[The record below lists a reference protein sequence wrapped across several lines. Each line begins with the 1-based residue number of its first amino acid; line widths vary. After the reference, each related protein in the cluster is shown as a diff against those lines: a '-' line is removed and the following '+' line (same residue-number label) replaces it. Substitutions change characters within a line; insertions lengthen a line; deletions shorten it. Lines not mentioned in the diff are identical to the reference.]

1 VDEAGE
7 PTGAETELAEA
18 QVTIEEL
25 LLGGRPSLTR
35 QEVADRAGLPL
46 PVAELLWQLLGF
58 ARTSDDD
65 AAFTEADVAA
75 LEQAKELME
84 LGVISPES
92 QEALVRTWGRSYAR
106 LAEWQA
112 ALLTDIALDHPD
124 PARRL
129 DELAESALP
138 RVEALQGYAWRRHLA
153 SATARTLS
161 VDAPGSSTAVLAVG
175 FVDIV
180 GYTSRSKSLDEHE
193 LVGWLEHFESEA
205 ASAVVSHGGRII
217 KTIGD
222 EVLYVAD
229 RPEHAAEVALRLAER
244 GADEDDAF
252 PAVRAG
258 VAYGDVVGRLGDVFG
273 PTVNIA
279 ARLTSVARPGTVLV
293 DRGCAEA
300 LTAGGAAY
308 VLREMRRTPVKGYA
322 RLHPWVLR
330 RPRGGGAGGDEA
342 AATSPSGGPRT

>member
-1 VDEAGE
+1 MEEPGDE
-7 PTGAETELAEA
+7 PHVETELAEA

-35 QEVADRAGLPL
+35 AEVAERAGLPL
-46 PVAELLWQLLGF
+46 PVAELLWRLLGF
-58 ARTSDDD
+58 ARTSEDDV
-65 AAFTEADVAA
+65 AFTQADVVA
-75 LEQAKELME
+75 LEQAKELMD

-124 PARRL
+124 PVRRL
-129 DELAESALP
+129 DELAGSALP
-138 RVEALQGYAWRRHLA
+138 RVEALQEYAWRRHLA

-161 VDAPGSSTAVLAVG
+161 VDAPGSSTAMLAVG

-180 GYTSRSKSLDEHE
+180 GYTSRSKSLDEHQ

-205 ASAVVSHGGRII
+205 AGTVVDHGGRII

-222 EVLYVAD
+222 EVLFVAD
-229 RPEHAAEVALRLAER
+229 RAEDAAEVALLLAER
-244 GADEDDAF
+244 GADADDRF

-258 VAYGDVVGRLGDVFG
+258 VAYGEVVSRLGDVFG

-293 DRGCAEA
+293 DRGCSETLAA
-300 LTAGGAAY
+300 GAAPY

-330 RPRGGGAGGDEA
+330 RPRSA
-342 AATSPSGGPRT
+342 

>member
-1 VDEAGE
+1 VDEAPSPDAG
-7 PTGAETELAEA
+7 LADA
-18 QVTIEEL
+18 QVTVEEL

-35 QEVADRAGLPL
+35 GEVAERAGLPL
-46 PVAELLWQLLGF
+46 AVAELLWRLLGF

-65 AAFTEADVAA
+65 AAFTQADVAA
-75 LEQAKELME
+75 LEHARELME
-84 LGVISPES
+84 LGVLSPES

-129 DELAESALP
+129 DELAQSALP
-138 RVEALQGYAWRRHLA
+138 RVEALQDYAWRRHLA
-153 SATARTLS
+153 GATARALD
-161 VDAPGSSTAVLAVG
+161 VEAPGSSTALLAVG

-180 GYTSRSKSLDEHE
+180 GYTSRSKRLDERE

-205 ASAVVSHGGRII
+205 AGTVVDHGGRII

-222 EVLYVAD
+222 EVLFVAD
-229 RPEHAAEVALRLAER
+229 RAEDAAEVALLLAER
-244 GADEDDAF
+244 GAEEDDPF

-258 VAYGDVVGRLGDVFG
+258 VAYGDVVSRLGDVFG

-300 LTAGGAAY
+300 LADRPAAY

-330 RPRGGGAGGDEA
+330 RPR
-342 AATSPSGGPRT
+342 T